1 MDEDEYNIGIPS
13 DVLSAGVTSD
23 DPGFMEQ
30 FGDFLFGGGA
40 QGLAGLGLLTGAY
53 NRLGGIGERGL
64 TLGGQLAETQLGQAA
79 FRPYTVTTATGGQ
92 FMAGPEGDYRLGL
105 SPEEQ
110 AFQQQMFERSGGFF
124 RTPRGA
130 AGLTDAGIE
139 AADIGRA
146 ELGQE
151 AFGIDPTRAASQQ
164 AFGLG
169 TQFMGEAG
177 MPTADREQAIFERMR
192 AAQRPEEERQRLA
205 TEERLASQG
214 RLGLR
219 TAQFG
224 GAPEQFALAQ
234 AQEEARNRAMLG
246 AMQQAQAEQRQ
257 QAGLGAQYA
266 GLGTSLAGQQQGLQA
281 AQQARALQALQA
293 GQGLMSGRLGLEQQ
307 AQQLGMG
314 ALGASYLPQQM
325 LLQSLAPG
333 QTAAAQAQQAQLYG
347 TGLFGEATASGID
360 ALLGAGLGQ
369 ANLMGAAGTGLL
381 SGLFASPEASGGEGS
396 QSGRLRDFYD
406 FITGFG
412 G

>member
-1 MDEDEYNIGIPS
+1 MSDGINAISKEAPI
-13 DVLSAGVTSD
+13 TD

-30 FGDFLFGGGA
+30 FGDFLLGGGA

-53 NRLGGIGERGL
+53 NRLGNIGERGL
-64 TLGGQLAETQLGQAA
+64 GLGESLAETQLGQAA

-92 FMAGPEGDYRLGL
+92 FMAGPEGEFTLGL
-105 SPEEQ
+105 SPQEQ

-205 TEERLASQG
+205 TEERLAAQG

-219 TAQFG
+219 TAQYG

-234 AQEEARNRAMLG
+234 AQEESRNRAMLG

-325 LLQSLAPG
+325 LLQGLTPG

-381 SGLFASPEASGGEGS
+381 SGLFANPEASSGEGS
-396 QSGRLRDFYD
+396 RSNPLRDLYD
-406 FITGFG
+406 FFTGG
-412 G
+412 

>member
-1 MDEDEYNIGIPS
+1 MVVATDDLPPNEPPNEEPQVPFEDQ
-13 DVLSAGVTSD
+13 LA
-23 DPGFMEQ
+23 
-30 FGDFLFGGGA
+30 DFLFNQGGA

-53 NRLGGIGERGL
+53 GALGGIGERGL
-64 TLGGQLAETQLGQAA
+64 GLGQRLAEQQMQQAA
-79 FRPYTVTTATGGQ
+79 FRPYTVTSATGGQ
-92 FMAGPEGDYRLGL
+92 FMAGPEGQYTLTM
-105 SPEEQ
+105 SPQEQ
-110 AFQQQMFERSGGFF
+110 ALQQQMFERAGGFF
-124 RTPRGA
+124 TTPRGA
-130 AGLTDAGIE
+130 AGLTEAGIE
-139 AADIGRA
+139 AANIGRA

-151 AFGIDPTRAASQQ
+151 AFGVDPTRAASQQ

-169 TQFMGEAG
+169 GQFMQAAG

-205 TEERLASQG
+205 TEERLAAQG

-246 AMQQAQAEQRQ
+246 AMQQAQAEQAQ

-307 AQQLGMG
+307 AQQLGTG
-314 ALGASYLPQQM
+314 ALGASYLPQAQ
-325 LLQSLAPG
+325 LLSALAPG
-333 QTAAAQAQQAQLYG
+333 QTAAGQAQQAQLYG

-360 ALLGAGLGQ
+360 ALLGSALGQ

-381 SGLFASPEASGGEGS
+381 SGLYASPQAGGSGGDGFL
-396 QSGRLRDFYD
+396 SGLVDLF
-406 FITGFG
+406 GFG